1 MQGRDTEGEKGRKQ
15 ERKAAMG
22 SQLLGFAEAL
32 DGGSVRD
39 PLAQGSQLERLS
51 LKELQQQQRAEV
63 QV

>member
-22 SQLLGFAEAL
+22 SRLLGFAEAL

-39 PLAQGSQLERLS
+39 PLAQGSQPDGVISR
-51 LKELQQQQRAEV
+51 RGN
-63 QV
+63 

>member
-22 SQLLGFAEAL
+22 SRLLGFAEAL
-32 DGGSVRD
+32 DGGSFRD